1 MESALK
7 SLLSVPLGA
16 HKVPAPHATKD
27 TPTSMES
34 AHYHLL
40 NAPRILDVDNGIGIT
55 KSASSAHSDLSSD
68 LTESANQSLLN
79 AQPGIQME
87 PALLASRDTTF
98 KTEPVFWPLKTDL
111 LTSDAPNG
119 TGTIKFVLSAQMDSF
134 LDLTESANQSPL
146 NAHHGTLKVPALLAS
161 RDTTFKTEL
170 VFWPPFKDQ
179 LISDVLNGTGTIK
192 SA

>member
-7 SLLSVPLGA
+7 PLLSVPLGT

-40 NAPRILDVDNGIGIT
+40 KAPRILDVDSGTGTT

-87 PALLASRDTTF
+87 PALHASKDTTF

-119 TGTIKFVLSAQMDSF
+119 TGIT
-134 LDLTESANQSPL
+134 
-146 NAHHGTLKVPALLAS
+146 
-161 RDTTFKTEL
+161 
-170 VFWPPFKDQ
+170 
-179 LISDVLNGTGTIK
+179 K